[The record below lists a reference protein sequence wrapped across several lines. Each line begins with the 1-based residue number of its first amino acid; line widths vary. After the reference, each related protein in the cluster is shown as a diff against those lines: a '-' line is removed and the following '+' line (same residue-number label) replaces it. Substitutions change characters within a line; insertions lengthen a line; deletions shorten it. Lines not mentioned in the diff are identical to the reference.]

1 MKKLIKSA
9 PIGAGLLLSLI
20 LFIVSPQKVHAQ
32 SHGLVG
38 IDHVGMNVP
47 DMDKAVKFFTD
58 VMGCVPVTTI
68 GHMQMDA
75 AWKKKYK
82 IHPHAE
88 LEKIVSL
95 RAGNGAN
102 IELFQYKSPE
112 ANKEQ
117 PYNDDMGLNHIA
129 FYTNDMKESVS
140 FLKSKGI
147 NVLNDP
153 IKNTAGPTAGETW
166 VYFLTPWGQK
176 IELISYPDGKAYEK
190 TNPVTKLWSPKDA
203 NVHSKITDMKTAQI
217 NSLVT
222 RHLEIWN
229 AKESEKR
236 NEEVKEVYN
245 EQIVFVTPGFEFT
258 GYAKLNQFIDGLH
271 TKNAGYVFTHQRPIE
286 SHHNLARLF
295 WSFGPPSN
303 PNAITGMDLFIIEDG
318 RVQSLYVFLDAP
330 HK

>member
-9 PIGAGLLLSLI
+9 PIGTGLLLSLI
-20 LFIVSPQKVHAQ
+20 LFIVSQQKVHAQ

-102 IELFQYKSPE
+102 IELFQYLSPE

-129 FYTNDMKESVS
+129 FYTNDMKESVA
-140 FLKSKGI
+140 FLKTKGI

-153 IKNTAGPTAGETW
+153 IKNTTGPTAGETW

-203 NVHSKITDMKTAQI
+203 NVHFKITELKTAQI

-236 NEEVKEVYN
+236 NEEVKQVYD
-245 EQIVFVTPGFEFT
+245 EQIAFVTPGFEFT

-303 PNAITGMDLFIIEDG
+303 PNAITGMDLFIIEHG

>member
-1 MKKLIKSA
+1 MKKLMNLGTA
-9 PIGAGLLLSLI
+9 LI
-20 LFIVSPQKVHAQ
+20 LSIVPQQRAHAQ

-38 IDHVGMNVP
+38 IDHIGMNVP
-47 DMDKAVKFFTD
+47 DMNSAVTFFTD
-58 VMGCVPVTTI
+58 VMGCMPVTTI
-68 GHMQMDA
+68 GPMQMDA
-75 AWKKKYK
+75 AWKKKYR
-82 IHPHAE
+82 IHPDAE

-129 FYTNDMKESVS
+129 FYTNDMKESVA
-140 FLKSKGI
+140 FLKTKGI

-166 VYFLTPWGQK
+166 VYFLTPWGAK

-190 TNPVTKLWSPKDA
+190 TNPAIKLWSPQTL
-203 NVHSKITDMKTAQI
+203 KITDMNEAEI

-229 AKESEKR
+229 TKDNEKR
-236 NEEVKEVYN
+236 TEAIQEVYN
-245 EQIVFVTPGFEFT
+245 DQVVFVTPGFEFT
-258 GYAKLNQFIDGLH
+258 GYAKLNEFIEDLH
-271 TKNAGYVFTHQRPIE
+271 TKNAGYTFTHQRPIE
-286 SHHNLARLF
+286 SHHNVARLF
-295 WSFGPPSN
+295 WSFGPPSK
-303 PNAITGMDLFIIEDG
+303 PDAITGMDLFIIENG

-330 HK
+330 HN